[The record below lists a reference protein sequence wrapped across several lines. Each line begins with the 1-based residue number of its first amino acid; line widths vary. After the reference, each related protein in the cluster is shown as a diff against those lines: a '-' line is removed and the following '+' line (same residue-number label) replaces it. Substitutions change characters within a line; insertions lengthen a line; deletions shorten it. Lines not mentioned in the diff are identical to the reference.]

1 MGHPGQRGHAAAD
14 PGLPGAAGLRRVAGP
29 LADGRPTWPPPRR
42 AKPSGAWGRLGYPRR
57 AIRLHLT
64 ARALVDRH
72 EGQVPVSLEALR
84 ALPGIGAYTAAAVAS
99 FAFGQRHAVLD
110 TNVRRVLGRVAD
122 GRELPPP
129 SPSVAERRLAESL
142 LPETPAVAARWSVA
156 VMELGALVCTAARP
170 GCPRCPVADQ
180 CAWRRAGHPP
190 GDGPRRSP
198 GYEGTDRQCRGRLL
212 AVLRDTCAPV
222 SAPALDAAWPDASQ
236 RARALDGLVADGL
249 VDPLP
254 DGTYAL
260 PGLHAAGGGRAV
272 RAEPYPIRRAEAANR
287 AGRDA
292 RIPAP
297 TTASQRARHGRRP
310 STDPLHR
317 APTTASQRAR
327 HGRRP
332 WLSKKR
338 GGPRRARPATYRD
351 RAGFSP
357 AAGRW
362 PPARPQHHCRPLQ
375 AAHPER
381 RPAWPRP

>member
-1 MGHPGQRGHAAAD
+1 MTHPLASPILDWYAAHQRDLPWRRPEATPWAILVSEVMLQQTPVSRVLPVYGEWLARWPRPADLAAA
-14 PGLPGAAGLRRVAGP
+14 PAGEAVR
-29 LADGRPTWPPPRR
+29 
-42 AKPSGAWGRLGYPRR
+42 AWGRLGYPRR

-249 VDPLP
+249 IDPLP

-272 RAEPYPIRRAEAANR
+272 RAGVPDEAG
-287 AGRDA
+287 GR
-292 RIPAP
+292 
-297 TTASQRARHGRRP
+297 S
-310 STDPLHR
+310 
-317 APTTASQRAR
+317 
-327 HGRRP
+327 
-332 WLSKKR
+332 
-338 GGPRRARPATYRD
+338 
-351 RAGFSP
+351 
-357 AAGRW
+357 
-362 PPARPQHHCRPLQ
+362 
-375 AAHPER
+375 
-381 RPAWPRP
+381 